1 MKKNE
6 AIKHIINKGFT
17 KRVAGKIYQR
27 AVENVELDVEAV
39 DNAVKDYMSNQFNE
53 DKED

>member
-6 AIKHIINKGFT
+6 AIKHIISKGFT
-17 KRVAGKIYQR
+17 KRVASKIYQR
-27 AVENVELDVEAV
+27 AVENVELDVVDV
-39 DNAVKDYMSNQFNE
+39 DNAVKDYMNNQFTE